1 MVKEVNNKEEEIK
14 ELNYTLMEYKQK
26 IISNENT
33 DKFINKISFVESNNW
48 YK

>member
-26 IISNENT
+26 IISNEKT